1 MNISQ
6 VEFQKLV
13 GKIEVLG
20 ELLLKNG
27 WYIVIHN
34 KIKQILIL
42 LFWIVYTS

>member
-20 ELLLKNG
+20 ELLLKNA
-27 WYIVIHN
+27 WYIVIPN